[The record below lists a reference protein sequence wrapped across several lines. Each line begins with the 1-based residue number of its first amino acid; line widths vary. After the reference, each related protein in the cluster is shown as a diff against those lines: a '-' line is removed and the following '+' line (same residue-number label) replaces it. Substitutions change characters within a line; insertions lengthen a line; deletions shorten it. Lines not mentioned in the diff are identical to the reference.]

1 MKTLGQ
7 QVRIM
12 RHQKNMGLSEYAQE
26 LGVSSGYLSN
36 LETGKTETIQLTI
49 LEKILDDLGLGTSD
63 MEVDSA
69 IEQQLNRIKTLL
81 HQLHKDSP
89 EAYSYFTSNLE
100 EGVQLFSNSN
110 NK

>member
-1 MKTLGQ
+1 MKKLGQ

-12 RHQKNMGLSEYAQE
+12 RHQKKMGLSEYAQE

-49 LEKILDDLGLGTSD
+49 LEKIFDDLGIWTSD

-69 IEQQLNRIKTLL
+69 TELQLNRIKSLL
-81 HQLHKDSP
+81 LKLHKDSP
-89 EAYSYFTSNLE
+89 EAFGYFTNNLE
-100 EGVQLFSNSN
+100 HGIEVFN
-110 NK
+110 NIHNK